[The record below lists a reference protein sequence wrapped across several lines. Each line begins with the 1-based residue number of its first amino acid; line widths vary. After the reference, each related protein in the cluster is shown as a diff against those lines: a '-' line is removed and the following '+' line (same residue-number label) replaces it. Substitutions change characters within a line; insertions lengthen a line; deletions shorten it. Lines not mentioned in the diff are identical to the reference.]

1 MTIFHFFLAIYK
13 KFTYTFYNTQKIN
26 IYERYKRT
34 MNRKIILLLSSCIL
48 LLFCSYFHH
57 LSSVHP
63 HILPE
68 SEHTFYDPFY
78 SDILKSRDF
87 STLIVSILADEDDLY
102 SEETGIISTHY
113 LLRGRESE
121 REIRLCVYD
130 KDGTPLVSQ
139 GAGIRLSGAT
149 SRNALR
155 KSFRIIA
162 REEYDSVAPRFTYDF
177 WDTRRTLDGS
187 NHPIREYRSF
197 VLHSMRYAM
206 DATGIHNSVGYT
218 LARQAGIKDASPTVP
233 AAVYLNGVY
242 QGAYFI
248 MPAKNDHALCELYH
262 IQDPKDIEIVT
273 VFEQEKTG
281 QQPNPEVL
289 EKYLEF
295 VHFVQTSDVN
305 QPEVIAQIEKQ
316 LDVHQCLQYYA
327 VNLLLA
333 NGDWMDNNLRV
344 WRCKD
349 NGLPYQDHRWRFFL
363 YDLDWIGSFPDLVT
377 LNFQQAT
384 MSNEYYNLLPSL
396 LKNPKWLVEF
406 KEILSTMQ
414 EDAFYAENIEAVFA
428 SEEAK
433 MGLEASYD
441 LESEAFYSY
450 RLYSVNSKPLTDED
464 LLTLED
470 RAQMVE
476 DFKSH
481 MLQAPALINECIATY
496 FP

>member
-1 MTIFHFFLAIYK
+1 MIDK
-13 KFTYTFYNTQKIN
+13 KSNPTKDTKTM
-26 IYERYKRT
+26 KR
-34 MNRKIILLLSSCIL
+34 KILLLLFSCFL
-48 LLFCSYFHH
+48 LLLCPCFHH
-57 LSSVHP
+57 LSSTLP
-63 HILPE
+63 HTLPE
-68 SEHTFYDPFY
+68 SEHTFVDPFY
-78 SDILKSRDF
+78 STILESRDF

-102 SEETGIISTHY
+102 SEETGIISTQY

-130 KDGTPLVSQ
+130 ASGTPLISQ
-139 GAGIRLSGAT
+139 GAGLRLSGAT

-162 REEYDSVAPRFTYDF
+162 REEYDTLAPRFTYDF
-177 WDTRRTLDGS
+177 WENRRTLDGT
-187 NHPIREYRSF
+187 NRPIREYRSF

-206 DATGIHNSVGYT
+206 DSTGIHNSVGYS
-218 LARQAGIKDASPTVP
+218 LARQAGIQDASPTVP
-233 AAVYLNGVY
+233 AAVYLNGDY
-242 QGAYFI
+242 LGAYFI
-248 MPAKNDHALCELYH
+248 MPAKNDVALCELYH
-262 IQDPKDIEIVT
+262 IQNPDDIEVVT
-273 VFEQEKTG
+273 VFEEEKTG
-281 QQPNPEVL
+281 QQSNPEVL

-295 VHFVQTSDVN
+295 VNFVQTSDVN
-305 QPEVIAQIEKQ
+305 QPEVMAQIEEQ

-344 WRCKD
+344 WRCKN

-396 LKNPKWLVEF
+396 LQNPQWLAEF
-406 KEILSTMQ
+406 KEILAAMQ

-428 SEEAK
+428 EEEAR

-450 RLYSVNSKPLTDED
+450 RLYSVNSKPLTEDD
-464 LLTLED
+464 LLTPQD
-470 RAQMVE
+470 RVQMIE

-481 MLQAPALINECIATY
+481 MLKAPALVNECMVTY

>member
-1 MTIFHFFLAIYK
+1 M
-13 KFTYTFYNTQKIN
+13 
-26 IYERYKRT
+26 KR
-34 MNRKIILLLSSCIL
+34 KILLLLFSCFL
-48 LLFCSYFHH
+48 LLLCPCFHY
-57 LSSVHP
+57 LSSIHP
-63 HILPE
+63 YTLPE
-68 SEHTFYDPFY
+68 SEHTFVDPFY
-78 SDILKSRDF
+78 SSILESRDF

-102 SEETGIISTHY
+102 SEETGIISTQY

-130 KDGTPLVSQ
+130 SNGTPLISQ
-139 GAGIRLSGAT
+139 GAGLRLSGAT

-162 REEYDSVAPRFTYDF
+162 REEYDTLAPRFTYDF
-177 WDTRRTLDGS
+177 WGNRRTLDGT
-187 NHPIREYRSF
+187 NRPIREYQSF

-206 DATGIHNSVGYT
+206 DSTGIHNSVGYS
-218 LARQAGIKDASPTVP
+218 LARQAGIQDASPTVP
-233 AAVYLNGVY
+233 AAVYLNGDY
-242 QGAYFI
+242 LGAYFI
-248 MPAKNDHALCELYH
+248 MPAKNDNALCELYH
-262 IQDPKDIEIVT
+262 IQNPDDIEIVT
-273 VFEQEKTG
+273 VFEEEKTG
-281 QQPNPEVL
+281 QQSNPEVL
-289 EKYLEF
+289 KKYLEF
-295 VHFVQTSDVN
+295 VNFVQTSDVN
-305 QPEVIAQIEKQ
+305 QPEVIEQIEEQ

-344 WRCKD
+344 WRCKN

-396 LKNPKWLVEF
+396 LKNPQWLAKF
-406 KEILSTMQ
+406 KEILITMQ

-428 SEEAK
+428 KEEAR

-441 LESEAFYSY
+441 LKSEAFYSY
-450 RLYSVNSKPLTDED
+450 RLYSVNSKPLTDDD
-464 LLTLED
+464 LLTPQD
-470 RAQMVE
+470 RMQMIE
-476 DFKSH
+476 DFKNH
-481 MLQAPALINECIATY
+481 MLKAPALVNECIATY